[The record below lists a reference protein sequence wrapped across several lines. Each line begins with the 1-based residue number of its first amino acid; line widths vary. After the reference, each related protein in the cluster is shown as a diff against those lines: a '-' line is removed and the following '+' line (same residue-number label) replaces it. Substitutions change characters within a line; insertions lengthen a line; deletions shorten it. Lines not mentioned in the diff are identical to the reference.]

1 MVNSTVKKV
10 PLKFGLI
17 SLITALLLLLFYSQA
32 LAHNVTV
39 FAWVEGDTVHVES
52 KFSGGRRP
60 VAAPVEVYDARG
72 NLLLKGVTDE
82 KGEFSFKVPKKTEM
96 KVVLLAGMGHKGEW
110 IIPFSDFEAVSDGTT
125 AQAVET
131 NSPSSRPTDP
141 IQSKSAISPVGS
153 DPVPAGYVTAA
164 EIRNAVEAAL
174 DTKLKPVMKL
184 LVETRQ
190 SRPSVTDILGG
201 IGYIFGLIGLAA
213 YFRAK
218 RRKS

>member
-1 MVNSTVKKV
+1 MERT
-10 PLKFGLI
+10 
-17 SLITALLLLLFYSQA
+17 SLFMAVLLLLSCSQA

-39 FAWVEGDTVHVES
+39 FAWVEGDTVYVES

-110 IIPFSDFEAVSDGTT
+110 IIPFSDLDAVSDGTT
-125 AQAVET
+125 AQVLET

-141 IQSKSAISPVGS
+141 NQAKSAISPVGA
-153 DPVPAGYVTAA
+153 DPVPAGYVSAD
-164 EIRNAVEAAL
+164 EIRKAVEATL

-190 SRPSVTDILGG
+190 SGPSVTDILGG
-201 IGYIFGLIGLAA
+201 IGYIFGLIGVAA
-213 YFRAK
+213 YFSAK